1 MKLAGTSVLITG
13 ATGGIGRATSRQI
26 AALGAE
32 LVVTGRSG
40 DALQQVARE
49 TGAGALPADLTDP
62 RQLEGLVREVLE
74 RSGGIDVLVN
84 NAGVGWAGRLA
95 DMPATDI
102 DELVALNLTAPIR
115 LTRALV
121 PSMLARGQG
130 QIVNV
135 ASISGHVG
143 VRNEAVYAATKA
155 GLLGF
160 SESLR
165 YELAGSGVRVSTVS
179 PGVVATK
186 FFERRGDPYTRSRPR
201 PMPPE
206 RIARAIVRA
215 IEQERDEIVEPGW
228 LRFPIWLRGTWPALY
243 RALARRWG

>member
-1 MKLAGTSVLITG
+1 MDLAGARVLITG
-13 ATGGIGRATSRQI
+13 ASGGIGRATSRQL
-26 AALGAE
+26 AALGAV
-32 LVVTGRSG
+32 LFITGRSG

-49 TGAGALPADLTDP
+49 TGASALAADLTNP
-62 RQLEGLVREVLE
+62 HQLEGLVRDVLE
-74 RSGGIDVLVN
+74 RAGGIDVLVN
-84 NAGVGWAGRLA
+84 NAGAGWAGRFA
-95 DMPATDI
+95 DMHATAI
-102 DELVALNLTAPIR
+102 DELVALNLTAAIR
-115 LTRALV
+115 LTRALL
-121 PSMLARGQG
+121 PSMLEQG
-130 QIVNV
+130 RAQIVTV

-165 YELAGSGVRVSTVS
+165 YELSGSGVRVSTVS

-201 PMPPE
+201 PLPPE
-206 RIARAIVRA
+206 RIARAIVHA
-215 IEQERDEIVEPGW
+215 IEQERDDIVEPGW